1 MKSSELNY
9 LKIGFSKISF
19 EGKENKRVDFENG
32 PRMVAMQWGHAC
44 GPGCNCVYF
53 TILIIGWETFLW
65 IRIIKFRKILPQT
78 QTIDLHSLHV
88 GPQRWSGKGLDAD
101 GW

>member
-19 EGKENKRVDFENG
+19 EGKEKKRVDFENG

-44 GPGCNCVYF
+44 GPGVQLY
-53 TILIIGWETFLW
+53 LLYH
-65 IRIIKFRKILPQT
+65 PQNWLG
-78 QTIDLHSLHV
+78 DLSLN
-88 GPQRWSGKGLDAD
+88 
-101 GW
+101 